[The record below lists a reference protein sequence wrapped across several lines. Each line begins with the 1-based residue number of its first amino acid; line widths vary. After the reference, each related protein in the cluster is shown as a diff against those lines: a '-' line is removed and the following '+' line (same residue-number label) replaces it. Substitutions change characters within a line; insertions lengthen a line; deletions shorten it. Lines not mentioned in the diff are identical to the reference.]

1 MHMGMTSFR
10 LLLSLTAFATY
21 ALIVLGAF
29 VRASGSGLGCPDW
42 PTCHGGIIPP
52 FDAAAFIE
60 SSHRW
65 VAAAVSILIVASTGL
80 TIARYWTRAH
90 LLWPAVALPVLLTIQ
105 IVLGAIT
112 VLWELPPTIVLVH
125 LTVALSILALLVWM
139 ACTVHDDAAGD
150 HPDSPPELRRFRRMA
165 WGAVASVFLLLM
177 TGAYMRSIAGGYACT
192 GFPGCN
198 GELLPFGRSPVI
210 DVHLTHRLVAYAVG
224 LHLLFTA
231 LRGWRIRAMVPGLG
245 RAVRLLIVAFLF
257 QLSVGIG
264 AVSSGVP
271 AVMQILHVAG
281 ASALWAAIVAIAAL
295 ATRPAGVE
303 NAGAGQ
309 PEAASPPQDTLPLGV
324 SGRVKAYLA
333 LTKPGIISE
342 LLVTTLASMMVAAR
356 GMPEL
361 PLVVFTLVGGALSAG
376 AANTFNCYIDR
387 DIDGLMG
394 RTSRR
399 PIPAGIISPS
409 RALTFG
415 IVLGI
420 AAIAVLG
427 LLVNW
432 LAALLS
438 LFGFLYYVLVYT
450 CWLKRSTPSNIV
462 LGGAAGAVPPLVGWA
477 AVTGEVSLLA
487 VYLFAVIFLWTPPHF
502 WALALMIRK
511 EYEKARVPMLP
522 NAAGDGE
529 TRKQIV
535 VYSIILVA
543 FTLLV
548 VALREVGP
556 FYLLAAAILGSVFLY
571 HAVRLVR
578 LATTQAARGLFRYS
592 ILYLTLLFV
601 AMVIDRWR
609 IA

>member
-1 MHMGMTSFR
+1 MGMTSFR
-10 LLLSLTAFATY
+10 FLLALTAFSTY
-21 ALIVLGAF
+21 ALIVVGAF

-52 FDAAAFIE
+52 FDAAALIE

-65 VAAAVSILIVASTGL
+65 VAAVVSILIVVTTGTAVSRYRHL
-80 TIARYWTRAH
+80 AR
-90 LLWPAVALPVLLTIQ
+90 LLWPAVALPVLLAVQ
-105 IVLGAIT
+105 IGLGAVT
-112 VLWELPPTIVLVH
+112 VLLELPPTIVLVH
-125 LTVALSILALLVWM
+125 LTVALAILALLVWM
-139 ACTVHDDAAGD
+139 ACAADEAPIEVTENAG
-150 HPDSPPELRRFRRMA
+150 EMVRRFRRMA
-165 WGAVASVFLLLM
+165 WGAVGSVFLLLM
-177 TGAYMRSIAGGYACT
+177 TGAYMRSIAGGFACT

-210 DVHLTHRLVAYAVG
+210 DIHLAHRLLAYAVG
-224 LHLLFTA
+224 LHLVMTA
-231 LRGWRIRAMVPGLG
+231 VRGWRIRHLVPGYGLAIPG
-245 RAVRLLIVAFLF
+245 LVAAFLF
-257 QLSVGIG
+257 QLGVGIG
-264 AVSSGVP
+264 AVSTGVP
-271 AVMQILHVAG
+271 AVLQILHVAG
-281 ASALWAAIVAIAAL
+281 ASAVWAAVVAIAAL
-295 ATRPAGVE
+295 ASRPMLAIPAGQTSPS
-303 NAGAGQ
+303 G
-309 PEAASPPQDTLPLGV
+309 PDASPPLPTQPLGFF
-324 SGRVKAYLA
+324 GRVKAYLA
-333 LTKPGIISE
+333 LTKPGIVSE

-361 PLVVFTLVGGALSAG
+361 PLVFFTLLGGALSAG
-376 AANTFNCYIDR
+376 AANTFNCYVDR
-387 DIDGLMG
+387 DIDQLMG

-399 PIPAGIISPS
+399 PIPAGLISPA

-415 IVLGI
+415 VLLGF
-420 AAIAVLG
+420 AAIGVLG

-487 VYLFAVIFLWTPPHF
+487 VYLFVVIFLWTPPHF

-522 NAAGDGE
+522 LTAGDGE

-535 VYSIILVA
+535 VYSIILVV

-556 FYLLAAAILGSVFLY
+556 FYLLAASILGSVFLY

-578 LATTQAARGLFRYS
+578 DATTQAARGLFRYS
-592 ILYLTLLFV
+592 ILYLTLLFL
-601 AMVIDRWR
+601 AMVIDRWQ